1 MRHGAISHLAY
12 VVRSQHGIGLPFPNV
27 LLSILENK
35 HDVIVVDDLS
45 TGNKSLI
52 PENIKLINANI
63 NDSEKI
69 SDILVKENFDLLL
82 HFAGFIKVEESVQ
95 NPDKYFKNNTDN
107 AINLFETCHKH
118 NLKNIIFSS
127 TAAAYGNPNNNE
139 SITEDEI
146 LNPLNPYGESK
157 VKTEEYLLNNKDK
170 YNSIILR
177 YFNVAGA
184 DPELRSG
191 LISDTPT
198 HLIKILSEVA
208 VGKRE
213 KISIFGDDYNT
224 KDGTAIRDYIHVSD
238 LADVHIKSLEYIL
251 KQKKSLIMN
260 CGYGK
265 GYSVKQIV
273 DIFKK
278 IKKGVDVQY
287 QKRRPGDIAQ
297 VYANTKKFKKI
308 LKWRPKYNN
317 IKLIIQS
324 AIKWEKK
331 LKN

>member
-1 MRHGAISHLAY
+1 
-12 VVRSQHGIGLPFPNV
+12 
-27 LLSILENK
+27 
-35 HDVIVVDDLS
+35 
-45 TGNKSLI
+45 
-52 PENIKLINANI
+52 
-63 NDSEKI
+63 
-69 SDILVKENFDLLL
+69 LVNENFDLLL

-107 AINLFETCHKH
+107 AIKLFETCHKH

-127 TAAAYGNPNNNE
+127 TAAAYGNPTNNK
-139 SITEDEI
+139 SITENEI

-157 VKTEEYLLNNKDK
+157 VKTEEYLLNNQDK

-208 VGKRE
+208 IGKRE

-224 KDGTAIRDYIHVSD
+224 KDGTAVRDYIHVSD
-238 LADVHIKSLEYIL
+238 LASIHLEAAKYL
-251 KQKKSLIMN
+251 LEKKISNIFN

-265 GYSVKQIV
+265 GYSVLEVIKTANEIY
-273 DIFKK
+273 DNK
-278 IKKGVDVQY
+278 IMFEYD
-287 QKRRPGDIAQ
+287 KRRPGDSE
-297 VYANTKKFKKI
+297 
-308 LKWRPKYNN
+308 
-317 IKLIIQS
+317 KLISNVDKLHQHINWKPKFNDLRLI
-324 AIKWEKK
+324 IKTAVEWEKK
-331 LKN
+331 IDEKNL